1 MTLFRT
7 SMALGVSAAALMAAS
22 SASAAGFYLQEQ
34 SARGAGRAYSGEV
47 ADTGTASVWWNP
59 AALSGVERG
68 ELHGSLS
75 GIFVDSEVSDDG
87 STITRP
93 GQAEAPVGGRSS
105 VDDVVQR
112 GYLPSMAGAWR
123 LTDRVVLG
131 LSVASPYS
139 FTSNYPGDSWT
150 RYDALKS
157 RLLTIDVQ
165 GTAAVQ
171 VNDWLNVGAGVSLQY
186 SDATLTSA
194 VPNLSPLLA
203 DGRQVLTGDGWDAGW
218 TVGAQATPNDRL
230 TIGASYRSKVEHTLD
245 GHVSINGL
253 LGPAAAA
260 NMEVDGAASF
270 TTPWMAIIGARY
282 RVTDQLTLNAQIQ
295 RIGWSEF
302 ESIDVHLP
310 GGATQ
315 VTEQNYK
322 DVTTAAVGVDYQ
334 WRPDLAFRA
343 GVQYDPTPTPDEGRS
358 ARVPDGDRWLFAVGA
373 TKTVGENLNLDVA
386 ATYITF
392 ADSEINRDDV
402 LFDGTALATPVAL
415 RGDVEGSAI
424 VLSAGARWAF

>member
-7 SMALGVSAAALMAAS
+7 TLALGVAAGALVVAPHAA
-22 SASAAGFYLQEQ
+22 AAGFYLQEQ
-34 SARGAGRAYSGEV
+34 SARATGRAYSGEV
-47 ADTGTASVWWNP
+47 ADTGVASIWWNP
-59 AALSGVERG
+59 AAIATVEHG
-68 ELHGSLS
+68 EVHGTMSAIL
-75 GIFVDSEVSDDG
+75 VDSTVTDTG

-93 GQAEAPVGGRSS
+93 LQAAAPVGGDGSI
-105 VDDVVQR
+105 DDVIDN
-112 GYLPSMAGAWR
+112 GYLPSMAAAWR

-171 VNDWLNVGAGVSLQY
+171 VNDWLALGAGVSLQY

-203 DGRQVLTGDGWDAGW
+203 DGRQDLTGDGWDAGW
-218 TVGAQATPNDRL
+218 TVGFTATPNDRL
-230 TIGASYRSKVEHTLD
+230 TIGGSYRSKVEHTLD
-245 GHVSINGL
+245 GKVEISGL
-253 LGPAAAA
+253 VGPAAAA
-260 NMEVDGAASF
+260 NMAVDGAASF
-270 TTPWMAIIGARY
+270 NTPWMAVIGARY
-282 RVTDQLTLNAQIQ
+282 RLDDRWTLNAQVA
-295 RIGWSEF
+295 RIGWGEF

-310 GGATQ
+310 GGVTQ
-315 VTEQNYK
+315 VTEQNYE

-334 WRPDLAFRA
+334 WRPDWTFRA
-343 GVQYDPTPTPDEGRS
+343 GVQFDPTPTPEEGRS

-373 TKTVGENLNLDVA
+373 TKQVGDSLALDMA
-386 ATYITF
+386 ASYITF
-392 ADSEINRDDV
+392 EESEITRDDV
-402 LFDGTALATPVAL
+402 IFGGTPLATPVSL
-415 RGDVEGSAI
+415 RGEVEGSAV
-424 VLSAGARWAF
+424 VLSAGARWTF